1 MKKLDKN
8 LSEIFDIEPIN
19 VSEITK
25 EDVISAGKKEISEIA
40 KQDVIESDTE
50 FARQNIRELLEK
62 GGNAVDELASVARDS
77 QHPRAYEVMATL
89 IKNLSDMN
97 KDLLEIQKRKK
108 DLNAEDRGSTKN
120 PINVDKAVF
129 IGSTAEL
136 IKQIKA
142 NK

>member
-8 LSEIFDIEPIN
+8 LSEIFDIEPMD
-19 VSEITK
+19 VSETPK
-25 EDVISAGKKEISEIA
+25 KDVIGTKTNEISETP
-40 KQDVIESDTE
+40 KDDVVESDTE

-62 GGNAVDELASVARDS
+62 GGHAVDELAAVARDS

-89 IKNLSDMN
+89 IKNLSDLN

-108 DLNAEDRGSTKN
+108 DLNAEDKN
-120 PINVDKAVF
+120 SAKNINVDKAVF
-129 IGSTAEL
+129 IGSTADL